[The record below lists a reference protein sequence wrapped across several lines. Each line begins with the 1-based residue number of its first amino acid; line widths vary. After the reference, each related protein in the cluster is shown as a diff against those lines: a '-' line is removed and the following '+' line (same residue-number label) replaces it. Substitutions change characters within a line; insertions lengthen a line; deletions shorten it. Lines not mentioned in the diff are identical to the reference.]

1 LPRGPSM
8 KSPGLD
14 QVRTELAIHWAR
26 DRRVIRQLWLF
37 GSRARGDHR
46 PDSDIDLAIVLA
58 PGGSVLGLYTAKAD
72 EWQRDL
78 AGRMG
83 MPVSL
88 EAIDDSNRPP
98 DLVLLWKARE

>member
-1 LPRGPSM
+1 M

-14 QVRTELAIHWAR
+14 QVRIQLAIHWAR
-26 DRRVIRQLWLF
+26 DQRVIRQLWLF

-46 PDSDIDLAIVLA
+46 PDSDIDLAIALS
-58 PGGSVLGLYTAKAD
+58 PGEAILGLYTAKGD

-78 AGRMG
+78 ADRLG
-83 MPVSL
+83 MAVSL

-98 DLVLLWKARE
+98 DLVLLWEARE